1 MRAASEATVKAYRR
15 LATGIAGVALV
26 ATGVAYPPA
35 ANAYDSWCDLIET
48 HAPGIAIASEKVR
61 GNYSPR
67 DVDRLVDYYGK
78 VIPQLNTVGYAT
90 FWYPNVWGSP
100 DIRPQ
105 TRDLM
110 VAMFDLQNTVIDG
123 QPAASQVQTVD
134 DAVAVLH
141 GECAGKR
148 GLPPRDN

>member
-1 MRAASEATVKAYRR
+1 MAVIAA
-15 LATGIAGVALV
+15 AL
-26 ATGVAYPPA
+26 PA
-35 ANAYDSWCDLIET
+35 IGMSHAPVANAYDSWCDLIET
-48 HAPGIAIASEKVR
+48 HAPGIAIASEKMR
-61 GNYSPR
+61 GEYSPR
-67 DVDRLVDYYGK
+67 DVDRLVSYYEK

-110 VAMFDLQNTVIDG
+110 AAMFDLQNTVIDR

-134 DAVAVLH
+134 ETIAVLH

-148 GLPPRDN
+148 GLPPRER

>member
-1 MRAASEATVKAYRR
+1 MRVAPEVTVSTCQR
-15 LATGIAGVALV
+15 LT
-26 ATGVAYPPA
+26 TGVAGLALVIA
-35 ANAYDSWCDLIET
+35 AVVCAPVASAYDSWCDLIET
-48 HAPGIAIASEKVR
+48 HSPGIAIASEKMR
-61 GNYSPR
+61 GDYSPR

-110 VAMFDLQNTVIDG
+110 AAMFDLQSTVLDG
-123 QPAASQVQTVD
+123 APAASQVQTVD
-134 DAVAVLH
+134 DTIAVLH

-148 GLPPRDN
+148 GLPPRDI

>member
-1 MRAASEATVKAYRR
+1 MKASGR
-15 LATGIAGVALV
+15 LATGIVCVTLMT
-26 ATGVAYPPA
+26 TGIAYAPEA
-35 ANAYDSWCDLIET
+35 RAYDSWCDLIET
-48 HAPGIAIASEKVR
+48 HAPGIAIASERMR
-61 GNYSPR
+61 GAYTPR

-110 VAMFDLQNTVIDG
+110 AAMFDLQSTVMDG
-123 QPAASQVQTVD
+123 RPAASQVQTVD
-134 DAVAVLH
+134 DSIAVLH

-148 GLPPRDN
+148 GLPPRDS